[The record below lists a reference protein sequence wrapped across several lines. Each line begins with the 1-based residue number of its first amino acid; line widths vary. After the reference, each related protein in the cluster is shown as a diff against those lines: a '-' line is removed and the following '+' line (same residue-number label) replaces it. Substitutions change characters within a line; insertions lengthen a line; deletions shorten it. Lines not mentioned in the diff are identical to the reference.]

1 METLIADVR
10 YGLRFLWKKPGIT
23 LVALVTLALG
33 IGANTAIF
41 SVVNAVLLRPLPY
54 SEPEEL
60 VMVWQDHTRIDGP
73 ATEWAAP
80 DNFVDW
86 RAQNDVFQGMFALSG
101 WSPTLTGVQEPEQL
115 NGAAV
120 SYDAFSLLGTK
131 PMLGRDFRPE
141 EDQPKAARVV
151 LLSHSLWER
160 RFASRPDVIGK
171 TMRFEKETATII
183 GVMPPELA
191 FPVLRKPEIFTPLA
205 IDPADGCGRGCV
217 TLRVIGRLKPGVPL
231 ARARAD
237 MNAVAARLEQ
247 EYPQDNRG
255 VGINLVPLQEQVVGP
270 IRPALVVLLG
280 AVALVLLIACANV
293 ASLVLARASDR
304 EKEVATRIAMGAG
317 RFRVVRQLL
326 TESLLLA
333 AFGGTLG
340 VLLALWG
347 IDVLRGLVPGNV
359 PRFDEVTV
367 DTRVLAFTTGI
378 ALATG
383 VLFGL
388 VPAVRASL
396 PDLHRSL
403 KEGARGSTAGSG
415 RLFRSALIVSEVA
428 FALAL
433 LIGASLLIR
442 SFDALL
448 RVDRGFE
455 ARNVLTVGLNLASP
469 RYEEAMSRRDFIHR
483 VLDRTRALPG
493 VESAGMVYALP
504 MAGAD
509 ADASFLIEGR
519 EPPEPNQSPV
529 AWYRPVTPNYFSTMK
544 MKLVRGRFFRESD
557 DAEAPPVVL
566 INETAVARYWR
577 NQDPLASRV
586 QIGREWRQVVG
597 VVADT
602 KHFGLDREDR
612 PAMYLPYDQI
622 PLRSANLVLR
632 ASPGTP
638 PESLAAPMRDAIRE
652 IDPELALADVAP
664 LEDIIART
672 VAAPKVTTTLFA
684 VFAAVALGLA
694 AIGLYGVMSYTVGQT
709 THEIG
714 IRMALG
720 ARAQDV
726 LRATVGRGMRLIALG
741 AGIGLTA
748 SLLLSRLLSSLLFGV
763 TTTDPMAFVAA
774 VVVLALVAFV
784 SCFLPARRAA
794 RVDPIVA
801 LRYE

>member
-1 METLIADVR
+1 METLIADLR
-10 YGLRFLWKKPGIT
+10 YGLRFLWQKPGIT

-41 SVVNAVLLRPLPY
+41 SVVNGVLLRPLPY
-54 SEPEEL
+54 AEPEEL

-73 ATEWAAP
+73 ATEWASP

-86 RAQNDVFQGMFALSG
+86 RAQNDVFEGMFAFSG

-120 SYDAFSLLGTK
+120 SYDAFSILGTK
-131 PMLGRDFRPE
+131 PLLGRDFRLE

-151 LLSHSLWER
+151 LLSHALWQR
-160 RFASRPDVIGK
+160 RFAASPDVIGK
-171 TMRFEKETATII
+171 AIRFDNETATVI
-183 GVMPPELA
+183 GVMPPELE
-191 FPVLRKPEIFTPLA
+191 FPILQQPEIFTPLA

-217 TLRVIGRLKPGVPL
+217 TLRVIGRLKHGVAL
-231 ARARAD
+231 EQARAD

-247 EYPQDNRG
+247 EYPEEDHG
-255 VGINLVPLQEQVVGP
+255 VGVTLVPLHEQEVGS
-270 IRPALVVLLG
+270 IRPALLVLLG

-304 EKEVATRIAMGAG
+304 EKEVATRIAMGAS
-317 RFRVVRQLL
+317 RRRVLRQLL

-333 AFGGTLG
+333 FLGGTLG
-340 VLLALWG
+340 VVLALWG
-347 IDVLRGLVPGNV
+347 IDVLRGLVPANV
-359 PRFDEVTV
+359 PRFDHVTV
-367 DTRVLAFTTGI
+367 DARVLAFTTVT

-388 VPAVRASL
+388 VPAVRSSL

-403 KEGARGSTAGSG
+403 KEGARGSTAGAG
-415 RLFRSALIVSEVA
+415 GLFRSALIVSEVA

-455 ARNVLTVGLNLASP
+455 AKNVLTVGLSLASP
-469 RYEEAMSRRDFIHR
+469 RYDEVSSRRDFIHR
-483 VLDRTRALPG
+483 ALDRVRALPG

-509 ADASFLIEGR
+509 SDAGFLIEGR
-519 EPPEPNQSPV
+519 KPPEPNQSPV
-529 AWYRPVTPNYFSTMK
+529 AWYRPVTPEYFSTMK
-544 MKLVRGRFFRESD
+544 MKLIRGRFFRESD
-557 DAEAPPVVL
+557 DAAAPPVVL

-577 NQDPLASRV
+577 NEDPLSSRV

-597 VVADT
+597 VVGDT

-622 PLRSANLVLR
+622 PLRDANLVLR
-632 ASPGTP
+632 TSPP
-638 PESLAAPMRDAIRE
+638 SSPESLTAPVRDAIRE
-652 IDPELALADVAP
+652 IDPEMALANVAP
-664 LEDIIART
+664 LEEVISRT
-672 VAAPKVTTTLFA
+672 VAAPRVTSTLFT
-684 VFAAVALGLA
+684 VFAALALGLA

-720 ARAQDV
+720 AKAGDV

-741 AGIGLTA
+741 AGIGLVA

-763 TTTDPMAFVAA
+763 TATDPTAFVAA
-774 VVVLALVAFV
+774 VLVLALVALV
-784 SCFLPARRAA
+784 SCLLPARRAA